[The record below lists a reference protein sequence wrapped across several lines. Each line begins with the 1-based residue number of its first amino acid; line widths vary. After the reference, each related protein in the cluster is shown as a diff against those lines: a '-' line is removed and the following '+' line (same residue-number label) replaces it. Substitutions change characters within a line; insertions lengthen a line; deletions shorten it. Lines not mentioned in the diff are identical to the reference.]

1 MKIIQKD
8 LPQSKN
14 IKFII
19 SLEKQAVAAFKYVSA
34 SMTKEIIAGLRAER
48 LIKSLPKGWT
58 GEVNKVAPD
67 LGEIISPV
75 IKKHMDA
82 LRWLLYGDMAGKD
95 AKAAAKAIGLKGK
108 SIAGLLPS
116 AYLQS
121 IDAQRDYYSVLN
133 GVAAPEMGKGMIF
146 GSLKEILARTRK
158 FIDEFTLK
166 TTNSVIESVQVQID
180 QHNYDNLSD
189 SMEAAHEGL
198 GEGMSGRDAV
208 SRATEGAGLGS
219 VNTDAVVSAIEGAMT
234 KAEGGWE
241 FLSKNNIGTS
251 SAVGTHQA
259 MVEIFGAKSD
269 DIKAVLI
276 TSEDERLC
284 DSCDKFS
291 KNSDGSFIYYSL
303 SDFKPS
309 GYNYGKKKKDWDLTV
324 PPVHINCRCSIVH
337 VPPGM
342 TVLPNG
348 TITSIRKA

>member
-1 MKIIQKD
+1 MKIVQKD

-48 LIKSLPKGWT
+48 LVKSLPKGWT
-58 GEVNKVAPD
+58 GEVNRVAPD
-67 LGEIISPV
+67 LGEIVSPV

-82 LRWLLYGDMAGKD
+82 LRWLLYGDMAGKE
-95 AKAAAKAIGLKGK
+95 AKEAAKAIGLKGK
-108 SIAGLLPS
+108 RIAGLLPS

-133 GVAAPEMGKGMIF
+133 GVAAPELSRGMVF
-146 GSLKEILARTRK
+146 SSLKEIMARTRK

-166 TTNSVIESVQVQID
+166 TTNSVIESIQVQID

-198 GEGMSGRDAV
+198 GEGMSGREAV
-208 SRATEGAGLGS
+208 SKATEGTGLGS
-219 VNTDAVVSAIEGAMT
+219 LDIGAVSSAIAEATT
-234 KAEGGWE
+234 KAESGWE
-241 FLSKNNIGTS
+241 FLSKNNIGTCA
-251 SAVGTHQA
+251 AVGTHQA

-269 DIKAVLI
+269 EIRAVLV
-276 TSEDERLC
+276 TSGNERVC
-284 DSCDKFS
+284 DSCNKLS
-291 KNSDGSFIYYSL
+291 KNPDGSFIYYSL

-309 GYNYGKKKKDWDLTV
+309 GYNYGKKKKDWELTV
-324 PPVHINCRCSIVH
+324 PPVHPNCYCSLVH

-348 TITSIRKA
+348 TITSVKKA